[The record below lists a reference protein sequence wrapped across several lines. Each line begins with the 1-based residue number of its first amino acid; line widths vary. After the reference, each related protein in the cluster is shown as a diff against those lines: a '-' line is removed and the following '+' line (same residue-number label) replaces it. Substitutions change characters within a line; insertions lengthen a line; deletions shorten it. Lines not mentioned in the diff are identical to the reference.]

1 MNYRFM
7 RVLVFFDLPVLTAKE
22 RREYRRFRNELLK
35 NGYIMLQESVYCRM
49 ALNKTYA
56 DQAVAQIK
64 RMKPSKGLVMS
75 LMVTEKQFQNM
86 EIITGEYSTDVIN
99 SDERLVI
106 L

>member
-1 MNYRFM
+1 MSYRFM

-35 NGYIMLQESVYCRM
+35 NGFIMLQNSVYCRM

-56 DQAVAQIK
+56 DRAVSQIK
-64 RMKPSKGLVMS
+64 KMKPSNGLVMT

-86 EIITGEYSTDVIN
+86 EIITGEFSTDVIN

-106 L
+106 I

>member
-1 MNYRFM
+1 MSYRFM

-35 NGYIMLQESVYCRM
+35 NGFIMLQYSVYCRM

-56 DQAVAQIK
+56 DQAVAQIRK
-64 RMKPSKGLVMS
+64 MKPSNGLVMT

-86 EIITGEYSTDVIN
+86 EIITGEFSTDVIN

-106 L
+106 I